1 MIHFHRAF
9 SWRHTLIL
17 RCSIAKLCTERS
29 FCCHSILTCTW
40 DVVPGDLECVC
51 ASLSRCVLGGQVW
64 LFWQVQFN
72 LLLVFRLQKLGRPWP
87 VCFSKLQYCVNF
99 LLGKDV
105 IFGGRCNCECTVSV
119 CACACVCAS
128 VCVCL
133 CVERGLKRLKTSR
146 SVSAWHLTSFSI
158 SMMAV
163 TFTFFLFEHRRGI
176 RECLF
181 GIIMGVSPT
190 PLPSAPQNCETQRS
204 LTHHIFTYIY

>member
-1 MIHFHRAF
+1 MILNASEHLCLVVFWA
-9 SWRHTLIL
+9 
-17 RCSIAKLCTERS
+17 AKSGFVASAVQPFAGLQTPKIRS
-29 FCCHSILTCTW
+29 
-40 DVVPGDLECVC
+40 
-51 ASLSRCVLGGQVW
+51 SL
-64 LFWQVQFN
+64 
-72 LLLVFRLQKLGRPWP
+72 P

-163 TFTFFLFEHRRGI
+163 TFTLFLFEHRRGI

-190 PLPSAPQNCETQRS
+190 PLPPAPQNCETQRS
-204 LTHHIFTYIY
+204 LTHHIFTYFY